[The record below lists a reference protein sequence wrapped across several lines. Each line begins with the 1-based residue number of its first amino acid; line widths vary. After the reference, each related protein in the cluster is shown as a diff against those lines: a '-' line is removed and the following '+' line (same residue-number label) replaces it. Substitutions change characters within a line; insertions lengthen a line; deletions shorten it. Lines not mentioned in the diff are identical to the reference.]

1 VRLGNFVDTDGYTKT
16 MALVWILGRTSI
28 FFLSALLLSCAVA
41 PAEHLLPRRSAV
53 YISLEIWHSESSKAE
68 TLMVD
73 TDLALFQ
80 GRWFEI
86 GLPAPN
92 GDVGGGADANSEVQ
106 GLHLGK
112 MRLLPRRN
120 GDWRWGGE
128 FRLRLY
134 PNPRKE
140 NPLLP
145 GTSWKGASKMR
156 RNLLPRMDG
165 KWNEVVLPFENSA
178 ATYRVRIHME
188 PDPVW
193 ELERMMLE
201 MQAHSRTD
209 TTHTK

>member
-1 VRLGNFVDTDGYTKT
+1 
-16 MALVWILGRTSI
+16 MALAWNLGRTTALC
-28 FFLSALLLSCAVA
+28 LSTCLLSCAVS

-53 YISLEIWHSESSKAE
+53 YISLEIWRSEGPTAE
-68 TLMVD
+68 QLIID
-73 TDLALFQ
+73 TDVALHQ
-80 GRWFEI
+80 GRWFEL
-86 GLPAPN
+86 GLPEPTARAGVDTSPQSQ
-92 GDVGGGADANSEVQ
+92 AH
-106 GLHLGK
+106 HLGK
-112 MRLLPRRN
+112 IRLLPGRN
-120 GDWRWGGE
+120 GDLRWGGE

-134 PNPRKE
+134 PNPRAE

-145 GTSWKGASKMR
+145 GTSWKGAAEMR

-165 KWNEVVLPFENSA
+165 KWDETVLPFENST

-201 MQAHSRTD
+201 MQAHSRAE

>member
-1 VRLGNFVDTDGYTKT
+1 
-16 MALVWILGRTSI
+16 MALAWKLGRTTAI
-28 FFLSALLLSCAVA
+28 FLSTFLLSCSVS

-53 YISLEIWHSESSKAE
+53 YISLEIWCGEGEAAE
-68 TLMVD
+68 NLIVNND
-73 TDLALFQ
+73 FALHQ

-86 GLPAPN
+86 GLPDPTTN
-92 GDVGGGADANSEVQ
+92 

-112 MRLLPRRN
+112 IRLLPRRN

-145 GTSWKGASKMR
+145 GTSWKGAAERR

-165 KWNEVVLPFENSA
+165 KWDESVSPFENSTV
-178 ATYRVRIHME
+178 TYRMRIRME

-201 MQAHSRTD
+201 MQAHSRAETN
-209 TTHTK
+209 HTK